1 MTEQTPLYS
10 IGTWD
15 TESQAFTPQEDVPA
29 FNLTRKQLVESM
41 RMLRQCGY
49 SCHRYR
55 YREENGEFEKWAS
68 ESDSF
73 VLIERTDGMSEAE
86 ILER

>member
-1 MTEQTPLYS
+1 MARYS

-15 TESQAFTPQEDVPA
+15 TNEQAFTPQIGVPA
-29 FNLTRKQLVESM
+29 FNLTLYQLRQSM
-41 RMLRQCGY
+41 RMLRDRHY

-55 YREENGEFEKWAS
+55 DADGSHDDNDTS
-68 ESDSF
+68 

-86 ILER
+86 ILESWKR